1 MSSIG
6 ILGQGAKIEAN
17 NTIVSECGQY
27 TVACYIGG
35 EYSFNHCTFANYW
48 NYSIRNTPS
57 ILLNNFYVDAYDNIQ
72 IRDLNN
78 VSFENCIIY
87 GSLSTEISF
96 QEEESGSFNYSFN
109 HSLIKI
115 NPNFNTNTSSFVNII
130 KNTDPLFV
138 DHLNNDFKLS
148 SSSPAIYT
156 GNYQLTLDNNLL
168 LDIEEKIR
176 NNPPSMGAF
185 EFED

>member
-1 MSSIG
+1 
-6 ILGQGAKIEAN
+6 
-17 NTIVSECGQY
+17 
-27 TVACYIGG
+27 
-35 EYSFNHCTFANYW
+35 
-48 NYSIRNTPS
+48 
-57 ILLNNFYVDAYDNIQ
+57 
-72 IRDLNN
+72 
-78 VSFENCIIY
+78 VSFKNCIIY

-96 QEEESGSFNYSFN
+96 QEEKSGSFNYSFN

-115 NPNFNTNTSSFVNII
+115 DPNFNTNSSSFNNIN
-130 KNTDPLFV
+130 KNTDPLFI

-148 SSSPAIYT
+148 SLSPAKYT

-168 LDIEEKIR
+168 QDIEQKTR